1 MRRRHQPK
9 GPRWLAP
16 LGWGLA
22 LLAFAAYLANEFSVD
37 IPVIHY
43 GLFAL
48 MFAGAWLGLRGL
60 R

>member
-1 MRRRHQPK
+1 VRRRHQPK

-16 LGWGLA
+16 LGWALA
-22 LLAFAAYLANEFSVD
+22 LLAFAAYLVNEFSID
-37 IPVIHY
+37 IPAIHY

-48 MFAGAWLGLRGL
+48 MFAGVWLGLRGL

>member
-16 LGWGLA
+16 LGWALA
-22 LLAFAAYLANEFSVD
+22 LLAFAAYFGSEFSID
-37 IPVIHY
+37 IPAIHY
-43 GLFAL
+43 CLFAL
-48 MFAGAWLGLRGL
+48 MFAGVWLGLRGL

>member
-9 GPRWLAP
+9 GPRWLGP
-16 LGWGLA
+16 LGWGLV

-37 IPVIHY
+37 IPAIHY